1 MQRCVCV
8 CVCVC
13 VCACRVSTVSTKRF
27 SDTRRRR
34 PFAAFALARRFN
46 EIVRLLCSP
55 SLVTSHRLGFS
66 AGESTRPK
74 RVHLL
79 LLESLPPPPSTP
91 TLFFWGWGWGGGVE
105 GVPFYAN
112 EPTGRRRRHL
122 AVDPDP
128 IPTTTTHRPP
138 DHRPAPDQ
146 WRCSFSLARRVRG
159 GATGKRHTGR
169 RASSNR
175 SRFNWFARQ
184 VPKKES
190 DQLKKCHGGR
200 GRQKKRNTNSTN
212 KMEINEIFSR
222 RKRFIKKRNE
232 KRSEMKITVETSDQY

>member
-1 MQRCVCV
+1 ML
-8 CVCVC
+8 
-13 VCACRVSTVSTKRF
+13 AVSRYV
-27 SDTRRRR
+27 
-34 PFAAFALARRFN
+34 
-46 EIVRLLCSP
+46 SP
-55 SLVTSHRLGFS
+55 SRVLGRRINTSETSSLVVARVVTPSPIHPNPFLLGV
-66 AGESTRPK
+66 G
-74 RVHLL
+74 V
-79 LLESLPPPPSTP
+79 
-91 TLFFWGWGWGGGVE
+91 GWGGVE
-105 GVPFYAN
+105 RVPFYAN

-122 AVDPDP
+122 AVDPGP

-169 RASSNR
+169 RASSNQ

-184 VPKKES
+184 VPKKRKRPI
-190 DQLKKCHGGR
+190 KKVPRRSG
-200 GRQKKRNTNSTN
+200 QTKKKRNTNSTN

>member
-1 MQRCVCV
+1 ML
-8 CVCVC
+8 
-13 VCACRVSTVSTKRF
+13 AVSRYV
-27 SDTRRRR
+27 
-34 PFAAFALARRFN
+34 
-46 EIVRLLCSP
+46 SP
-55 SLVTSHRLGFS
+55 SRVLGRRINTSETSSLVVARVVTPSPIHPNPFLLGV
-66 AGESTRPK
+66 G
-74 RVHLL
+74 V
-79 LLESLPPPPSTP
+79 
-91 TLFFWGWGWGGGVE
+91 GWWGVE
-105 GVPFYAN
+105 RVPFYAN

-122 AVDPDP
+122 AVDPGP